1 MPHASPVP
9 PRAADPAVEPP
20 GTADLAPS
28 PDGRVLRIGGA
39 WTLRHHAALR
49 VRVEALRAPAREAVR
64 VDASALDALD
74 TAGAGLLCELLD
86 GPRLEAVLA
95 ALPPERAALLRT
107 VREAHA
113 RRGDGPPAR
122 RGYEPG
128 DVLAHIGRTTLAFRD
143 HVVGVC
149 GLLGLTLETLARVL
163 PRPGRWRVTSL
174 LVHLEQTGLDAVPI
188 VALLTFLV
196 GAVVAFLGATVLASF
211 GASVYTID
219 LVAYSFLREFG
230 VLLAAILVAG
240 RTASAFAAQIGS
252 MRANEEVDA
261 IRVLGLSPVELL
273 VLPRA
278 LALVVALPILTV
290 VAMAPGLVGGMLV
303 CALKL
308 DLSPAMFLATVEN
321 NVALR
326 HFLIGLA
333 KAPVFAFLI
342 ALIGCHEGFRAAGS
356 AQSVGEHTTS
366 AVVQS
371 LFAVIVVDAVA
382 ALFCMEM
389 GW

>member
-1 MPHASPVP
+1 MNPT
-9 PRAADPAVEPP
+9 AADAP
-20 GTADLAPS
+20 GACDIVTS
-28 PDGRVLRIGGA
+28 SDGFTLRVSGA
-39 WTLRHHAALR
+39 WTLPHYRALNARVASLRERSAGDAAI
-49 VRVEALRAPAREAVR
+49 
-64 VDASALDALD
+64 DASGLTALD
-74 TAGAGLLCELLD
+74 TAGASLLCELL
-86 GPRLEAVLA
+86 GPEQVEAALA
-95 ALPPERAALLRT
+95 VLPPERQALLHT
-107 VREAHA
+107 VREAREHTQA
-113 RRGDGPPAR
+113 DALTSSR
-122 RGYEPG
+122 YSPG
-128 DVLAHIGRTTLAFRD
+128 DVLAHIGRTMLALRD
-143 HVVGVC
+143 HMVGVC
-149 GLLGLTLETLARVL
+149 GLLGLTLETIAHTLFQ
-163 PRPGRWRVTSL
+163 PRRWRVTAF
-174 LVHLEQTGLDAVPI
+174 LVHLERTGLDAVPI

-196 GAVVAFLGATVLASF
+196 GAVVAFLGATVLANF

-219 LVAYSFLREFG
+219 LVAFSFLREFG

-261 IRVLGLSPVELL
+261 IRVIGLSPVELL
-273 VLPRA
+273 VVPRV
-278 LALVVALPILTV
+278 LALLVALPILTV
-290 VAMAPGLVGGMLV
+290 VAMTSGMLGGMLV
-303 CALKL
+303 CAITL

-321 NVALR
+321 NVGLR

-342 ALIGCHEGFRAAGS
+342 ALIGCHEGFKAAGS

-371 LFAVIVVDAVA
+371 LFAVIVVDAIA

>member
-1 MPHASPVP
+1 MRQP
-9 PRAADPAVEPP
+9 PADTP
-20 GTADLAPS
+20 GGADLVAS
-28 PDGRVLRIGGA
+28 PDGLTLRLSGA
-39 WTLRHHAALR
+39 WTLPHYRALR
-49 VRVEALRAPAREAVR
+49 TRVTTLRAQAR
-64 VDASALDALD
+64 DATGIDTSDLSALD
-74 TAGAGLLCELLD
+74 TAGANLLCELL
-86 GPRLEAVLA
+86 GPDRLEAALA
-95 ALPPERAALLRT
+95 TLPPARQGLLRT
-107 VREAHA
+107 VCQAHE
-113 RRGDGPPAR
+113 RLSTDGATPR
-122 RGYEPG
+122 YTPG

-143 HVVGVC
+143 HLVGVC
-149 GLLGLTLETLARVL
+149 GLLGLTLETFTRTLF
-163 PRPGRWRVTSL
+163 RPSRWRVTAF
-174 LVHLEQTGLDAVPI
+174 LVHLERTGLDAVPI

-196 GAVVAFLGATVLASF
+196 GAVVAFLGATVLANF

-273 VLPRA
+273 VLPRV
-278 LALVVALPILTV
+278 LALLVALPILTV
-290 VAMAPGLVGGMLV
+290 VAMASGLIGGMLV
-303 CALKL
+303 CAVKL

-321 NVALR
+321 NVGLR

-342 ALIGCHEGFRAAGS
+342 ALIGCHEGFKAAGS

-371 LFAVIVVDAVA
+371 LFAVIVVDAIA